1 VVYENVC
8 MALFLIIEPNED
20 IRRLYAAVIRGLG
33 HEAAFFDGSPM
44 ADPEVVL
51 VEPAHPE
58 SFAVALRLQR
68 DNPVLPIICAS
79 IHEPGQDVAHS
90 LEASTYL
97 LKPFSLVE
105 LTDALQLALSQSDLL
120 SV

>member
-1 VVYENVC
+1 

-20 IRRLYAAVIRGLG
+20 IRQLYAAVVRGLG
-33 HEAAFFDGSPM
+33 HDASFLNGGPM
-44 ADPEVVL
+44 ADPE
-51 VEPAHPE
+51 
-58 SFAVALRLQR
+58 SFAAALRLQR
-68 DNPVLPIICAS
+68 DNPALPVICAS
-79 IHEPGQDVAHS
+79 VHKPSQHIDL
-90 LEASTYL
+90 LEACTHL